1 MPNDNSGINIYY
13 QNLHTALDEEMAAHE
28 KTEVE
33 LEKME
38 EKYNT
43 AVKRIDELNAERR
56 EVRFLVFYYDN

>member
-1 MPNDNSGINIYY
+1 
-13 QNLHTALDEEMAAHE
+13 MAAHE
-28 KTEVE
+28 KTEAE

-56 EVRFLVFYYDN
+56 EVRF